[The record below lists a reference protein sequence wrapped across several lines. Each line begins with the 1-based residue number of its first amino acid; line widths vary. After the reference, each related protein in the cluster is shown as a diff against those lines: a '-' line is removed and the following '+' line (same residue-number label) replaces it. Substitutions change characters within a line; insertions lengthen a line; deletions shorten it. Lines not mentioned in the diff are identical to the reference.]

1 MIKDNILQEKKIQEV
16 KRQEEE
22 IQEEEIQKVENKNYW
37 VKLENFIEDN
47 RNTFFWIILV
57 SGIIIIIN
65 QYSNQSNFQ
74 YGGQTSSPDATISAA
89 GKDKDSNKR
98 SKLNALTKAA
108 QANRGK
114 SYSATTTDEGVFG
127 AANYA
132 MSFKYQIGA
141 MIQMVA
147 LTVFLLIVVIP
158 PLSILIIAAVSFI
171 LLKPNL
177 KSLFRL

>member
-1 MIKDNILQEKKIQEV
+1 MKKDNILQEEKIQEV
-16 KRQEEE
+16 ERQEEE
-22 IQEEEIQKVENKNYW
+22 RQEFERQEVENQNYW

-65 QYSNQSNFQ
+65 QSSNQSNFQ
-74 YGGQTSSPDATISAA
+74 YGGGESSPGSKILAA
-89 GKDKDSNKR
+89 GKDGESNKR

-108 QANRGK
+108 KSNRGK
-114 SYSATTTDEGVFG
+114 SYSATSTDEGVFG

-158 PLSILIIAAVSFI
+158 PLSILIIAAISFI